1 MNECK
6 VFWSPCSLWLGI
18 STILVSYGAKPG
30 LGSTW
35 IESERGWPRA
45 SRAQLPLHS
54 GSAFFSSLALQAVT
68 GLAKKGL
75 AWKFKEHREHLKRIC
90 VQNRKTNLS
99 AEFGCRAQVWR
110 PPCLPPLSLHPRA
123 QSMRPTSPPHCS
135 LLPKSYS
142 LTQLWAPSRHPVM
155 PVVPRSSQHVC
166 HPVSFM
172 VTPA

>member
-1 MNECK
+1 MFPLIRYINHTCEL
-6 VFWSPCSLWLGI
+6 WSKTWTWLHMDRVRERLAQGFPCSA
-18 STILVSYGAKPG
+18 SSSFRFHILQQPG
-30 LGSTW
+30 TTGND
-35 IESERGWPRA
+35 RA
-45 SRAQLPLHS
+45 GEVYAC
-54 GSAFFSSLALQAVT
+54 
-68 GLAKKGL
+68 KKWV

-110 PPCLPPLSLHPRA
+110 PPCLPPLSLHPRG

-172 VTPA
+172 VTPV